1 MSGYYKGKEPFG
13 LGAKNHSEGRL
24 EKNHRVVKII
34 LKEVR
39 DMFHMPNLTELLV
52 ILLIVFLLFGAS
64 KLPEVGRGLGEG
76 IRNFK
81 KALSGETEEEKKV
94 KEVKGEEVNKE
105 KV

>member
-1 MSGYYKGKEPFG
+1 
-13 LGAKNHSEGRL
+13 
-24 EKNHRVVKII
+24 VVKII
-34 LKEVR
+34 PKEVKN
-39 DMFHMPNLTELLV
+39 MFSMPNLTELLV
-52 ILLIVFLLFGAS
+52 ILFIVLLLFGAS

-94 KEVKGEEVNKE
+94 KEVKGEEVNRE

>member
-1 MSGYYKGKEPFG
+1 MSGYYKGEEPFG
-13 LGAKNHSEGRL
+13 LGAKDPPEGWL
-24 EKNHRVVKII
+24 EKNYRVVKII
-34 LKEVR
+34 FKEVKN
-39 DMFHMPNLTELLV
+39 MFHMPNLTELLV

-81 KALSGETEEEKKV
+81 KALAGETEEEKKV

>member
-1 MSGYYKGKEPFG
+1 MSGYYKGEESFR
-13 LGAKNHSEGRL
+13 LGAKDLPKGWL
-24 EKNHRVVKII
+24 EKNHRMVKII
-34 LKEVR
+34 LKEVKN
-39 DMFHMPNLTELLV
+39 MFSIPNLTELLV

>member
-1 MSGYYKGKEPFG
+1 
-13 LGAKNHSEGRL
+13 
-24 EKNHRVVKII
+24 VVKII

-39 DMFHMPNLTELLV
+39 NMLSMPNLTELLV